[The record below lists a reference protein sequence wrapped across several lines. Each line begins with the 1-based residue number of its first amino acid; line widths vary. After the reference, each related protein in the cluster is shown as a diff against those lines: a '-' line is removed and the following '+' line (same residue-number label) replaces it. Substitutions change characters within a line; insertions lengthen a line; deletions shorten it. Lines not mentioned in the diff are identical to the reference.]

1 MINTE
6 SLSCSLL
13 SAFLLNG
20 FMFLF
25 LFFNLQEL
33 GMRIKSVKQVSCFDY
48 PVRLLT
54 SVFPAQEGIL
64 PTPKMAV

>member
-13 SAFLLNG
+13 PAFLLNG
-20 FMFLF
+20 FMIFL
-25 LFFNLQEL
+25 NLQEL
-33 GMRIKSVKQVSCFDY
+33 GMRIKSVKQLSCIDY

-54 SVFPAQEGIL
+54 SVFPAHEGIL